1 MELNAFRSAATRR
14 AIRPTIMRLPALL
27 LAAATFSAVLSACSD
42 GRSQTSGKGGPGA
55 MAMPVTVVEAQLQ
68 RVPITVEAVGTAEG
82 SKEVEVRARVSGVL
96 MRQLY
101 KEGETVKAGAPMFA
115 IDRAAIEIA
124 QSQARAQLAQ
134 DRANL
139 ERAER
144 EAARLKPLV
153 GEKAISQKEYDDAT
167 SALKTAQA
175 AVLASQA
182 RLRDAE
188 LNLSYTNVTA
198 PITGV
203 SGRAQ
208 QSVGSLIA
216 ANGETSLLT
225 TINVTDPIWVRF
237 ALSDSEAL
245 KLRRANGKNEARL
258 LLADGSTYELP
269 GKINFLASSVDA
281 KTGTVS
287 MRAEFPNPKR
297 LLLPG
302 QFVRVQVTTGTREAF
317 LVPQAAVMQGDEGR
331 VAFTASADNKVAPRP
346 VETAGWYGKD
356 WVVTGGLKAGDKVIV
371 DNLMKLRPGA
381 PVAPHAP
388 GQGPG
393 AATTGG
399 VADAPKGDGAAAKK

>member
-1 MELNAFRSAATRR
+1 MPALT
-14 AIRPTIMRLPALL
+14 PALL
-27 LAAATFSAVLSACSD
+27 LMNLKLLRLGALAATVVLSACSQ
-42 GRSQTSGKGGPGA
+42 GQSQTPDKGGPGT
-55 MAMPVTVVEAQLQ
+55 MAMPVTVVDAQPQ
-68 RVPITVEAVGTAEG
+68 SVPIIIEAVGTAEG
-82 SKEVEVRARVSGVL
+82 SKEVEVRARTSGIL

-101 KEGETVKAGAPMFA
+101 REGETVKAGATLFTL
-115 IDRAAIEIA
+115 DRAATEIA
-124 QSQARAQLAQ
+124 QSQSRAQLAQ

-139 ERAER
+139 ERAQR

-153 GEKAISQKEYDDAT
+153 SEKAISQKEYDDAT
-167 SALKTAQA
+167 SALKTAEA

-182 RLRDAE
+182 RLRDTD
-188 LNLSYTNVTA
+188 LSLSYTSVTA

-208 QSVGSLIA
+208 QSIGSLIA

-225 TINVTDPIWVRF
+225 TISVTDPIWVRF
-237 ALSDSEAL
+237 SLSDSEAL

-258 LLADGSTYELP
+258 LLSDGSTYERP

-287 MRAEFPNPKR
+287 MRAEFPNPEK

-317 LVPQAAVMQGDEGR
+317 LLPQAAVFQGDQGR

-346 VETAGWYGKD
+346 VQTAGWYGKD
-356 WVVTGGLKAGDKVIV
+356 WVVTCGLKPGDKVIV

-381 PVAPHAP
+381 PIAPHAP

-393 AATTGG
+393 AAPGG
-399 VADAPKGDGAAAKK
+399 AGMGGAAGDGAKPDPSKADAAAKK